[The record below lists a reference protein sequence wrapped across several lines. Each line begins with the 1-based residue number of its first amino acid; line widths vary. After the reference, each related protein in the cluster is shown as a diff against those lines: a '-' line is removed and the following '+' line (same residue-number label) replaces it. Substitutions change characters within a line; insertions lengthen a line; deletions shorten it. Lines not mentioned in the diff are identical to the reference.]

1 MFFHTSPI
9 TTEAVEVRPISPRER
24 VLKALTFQ
32 RPDKVPVVPFVISF
46 AAKHTGL
53 KFIEYCKDGS
63 KLAEAQVATAKRFK
77 LDAVYVDS
85 DAVID
90 AEAMGAEVKYF
101 EDEVPT
107 VSRPRVRSLDDVRSL
122 EVPDPLRDG
131 RLPLWLDAIKRLRK
145 DEGNR
150 LAVFSNINGPFQI
163 AAQLRGIAN
172 ICMDFYRNPEL
183 VSELV
188 DLSTKAAIAMA
199 RAEAEAGTD
208 AIVLGDAMSSSSL
221 ISPAHF
227 ERFSFP
233 YIQRVIREVGNAV
246 PFLLHICGDSTRILG
261 RMIETGT
268 RFLEV
273 DAYVDL
279 HTIGEEYGK
288 SIGVRGNISPALLLD
303 GTPAEIEDKCRDAI
317 EASTRFG
324 GFILGSGCELP
335 KNTPHANLEA
345 MVNSAEK
352 YGKYT

>member
-1 MFFHTSPI
+1 MDS
-9 TTEAVEVRPISPRER
+9 RDR
-24 VLKALTFQ
+24 VLKALSFQ
-32 RPDKVPVVPFVISF
+32 RPDRVPVVPFVISF
-46 AAKHTGL
+46 AAKYAGL
-53 KFIEYCKDGS
+53 RFIEYCKDAS
-63 KLAEAQVATAKRFK
+63 KLAKAQVATAERFK

-85 DAVID
+85 DAVVDI
-90 AEAMGAEVKYF
+90 EAMGAEVKYF

-107 VSRPRVRSLDDVRSL
+107 ASNPAVKSLDDVRSL
-122 EVPDPLRDG
+122 EIPDPQRDG
-131 RLPLWLDAIKRLRK
+131 RLPIWLDAVKILRR
-145 DEGNR
+145 DAGDH

-163 AAQLRGIAN
+163 AAQLRGITN

-188 DLSTKAAIAMA
+188 GLSTKAAIAMA
-199 RAEAEAGTD
+199 RAEIDAGTD

-246 PFLLHICGDSTRILG
+246 PFLLHICGDSTRIIDK
-261 RMIETGT
+261 MVETGT

-279 HTIGEEYGK
+279 RTIAEKYGK
-288 SIGVRGNISPALLLD
+288 SIGVRGNISPALLLN
-303 GTPAEIEDKCRDAI
+303 GKPAEIEGRCREAI
-317 EASTRFG
+317 EASTKLG

-335 KNTPHANLEA
+335 KNTPHVNLET
-345 MVNSAEK
+345 MIDSAEK
-352 YGKYT
+352 HGKYT